1 MESERIERQYKD
13 SKDLFQYLMDK
24 GEVSYATY
32 IDSVYKKVL
41 VLSAASF
48 FEAIISKAISNFAS
62 KSSALDKRIVS
73 LVELKVIDRQ
83 YHTLFDWNAKN
94 TNAFWKLF
102 GDDTKSTASQHIK
115 EDSDLCN
122 AEAAF
127 IYLGSMRNS
136 LVHQNFAEYDID
148 VNITVDEI
156 YAKYQ
161 LACNFLDFV
170 ELVLT
175 PGYIKSGL
183 GKGTT

>member
-13 SKDLFQYLMDK
+13 SKDLFQYLMEK

-41 VLSAASF
+41 ILSAASF
-48 FEAIISKAISNFAS
+48 FETMISKAISSFAS
-62 KSSALDKRIVS
+62 KSSAVDKRIVP
-73 LVELKVIDRQ
+73 LVEQKVIDRQ

-102 GDDTKSTASQHIK
+102 GDDTKSAASERIK
-115 EDSDLCN
+115 SDSNLSN

-127 IYLGSMRNS
+127 IYLGVMRNS

-156 YAKYQ
+156 YSKYQ
-161 LACNFLDFV
+161 LACNFIDFV

-175 PGYIKSGL
+175 PGYIKHEPE
-183 GKGTT
+183 KGNT